1 MASTERE
8 AHKFDE
14 TASVYEV
21 DIAVENNT
29 IIVGTNGGNITG
41 APGDK
46 IIWRATASTPPF
58 SLAFFQLAAEP
69 AVKLGARASARARA
83 GAAKGHTDVATLQR
97 WPFVE
102 PPEPPGGITAP
113 TRFFCATLSGNFEPP
128 TPFKYSLIVGN
139 LQLDPIII
147 IDR

>member
-8 AHKFDE
+8 AQKFDE

-46 IIWRATASTPPF
+46 IIWRATAGTPPF
-58 SLAFFQLAAEP
+58 SLQFFQLAAEP

-83 GAAKGHTDVATLQR
+83 AAAKGHTDVAALAT

-102 PPEPPGGITAP
+102 PPEPPGGIVPP
-113 TRFFCATLSGNFEPP
+113 TRFFCGTLSGNFEPP
-128 TPFKYSLIVGN
+128 TAFKYNITVGN
-139 LQLDPIII
+139 LQLDPIVIV
-147 IDR
+147 DR

>member
-1 MASTERE
+1 MASSERE
-8 AHKFDE
+8 AQKFDE
-14 TASVYEV
+14 TASVYEI

-46 IIWRATASTPPF
+46 IMWRATAGTPPF
-58 SLAFFQLAAEP
+58 SLAFFQLAPEP

-83 GAAKGHTDVATLQR
+83 GAAKGHTDVAALAR

-113 TRFFCATLSGNFEPP
+113 ALSFCATLSGNFEPP
-128 TPFKYSLIVGN
+128 TPFKYTIIVGN